1 MTTTELKVLLLLFIS
16 AKVQQPEVLDKS
28 YKISF
33 ASLIIVPELRLTY
46 DGRLIY
52 CEKCRA
58 FLSYDSLVK

>member
-1 MTTTELKVLLLLFIS
+1 MTTTELKVLLLVF
-16 AKVQQPEVLDKS
+16 KVQQPEVLDKS

-33 ASLIIVPELRLTY
+33 ASLIIVPKLRLTY

>member
-16 AKVQQPEVLDKS
+16 TKVQQPEVLDKS

-52 CEKCRA
+52 CEK
-58 FLSYDSLVK
+58 

>member
-1 MTTTELKVLLLLFIS
+1 MTTTELKVLLFLF
-16 AKVQQPEVLDKS
+16 KVQQPEVLDKS